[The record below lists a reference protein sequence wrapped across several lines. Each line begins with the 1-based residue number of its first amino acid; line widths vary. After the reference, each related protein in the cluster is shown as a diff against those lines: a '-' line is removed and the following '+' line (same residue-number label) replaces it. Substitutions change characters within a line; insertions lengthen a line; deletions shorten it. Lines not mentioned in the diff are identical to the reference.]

1 MLSAPELV
9 VLDNQPARLQVGQDV
24 PVLSE
29 QQQSTITT
37 NASIVNSVS
46 YVQTGVMLQITPRV
60 NDNGQ
65 VTLDIAEE
73 VSSSLGITTTTGST
87 SSSPTFQDRNVQTRV
102 VVQDGQTVGVG
113 GLIQDTDSRQNQGVP
128 YLRNVPVIGALF
140 GQQANTRA
148 RTELL
153 IMITPHVERDA
164 HDARA
169 VTADMEQ
176 QMPFAAG
183 VPRALQVEKY
193 EGLSDP
199 QSKVLHGVGLSP

>member
-1 MLSAPELV
+1 M
-9 VLDNQPARLQVGQDV
+9 
-24 PVLSE
+24 LSE

-73 VSSSLGITTTTGST
+73 VSSNLGITTTTGST
-87 SSSPTFQDRNVQTRV
+87 SSSPTFSDRNVQTRV
-102 VVQDGQTVGVG
+102 VVQDGQTVGIG
-113 GLIQDTDSRQNQGVP
+113 GLIQDADSRQNQGVP

-140 GQQANTRA
+140 GQQANTRS

-153 IMITPHVERDA
+153 IMLTPHVERDA

-183 VPRALQVEKY
+183 APAALQGMKQ

-199 QSKVLHGVGLSP
+199 QAGVLHGLGLSP